1 MMSDRSPALAT
12 WLPVAAVMGSIVSLC
27 VGSSFAKS
35 LFPAAGP
42 EGTTVIRL
50 AFAALILGA
59 FWRPWRWPLSRQ
71 DAGTIA
77 LYGVVLGAMNW
88 LFYMAIARIPL
99 GVAIAIEFT
108 GPLALAIVSSRR
120 ALDFVWIGFAVVGLG
135 LLLPLDGGASG
146 LDPLGVAYALG
157 AGVCWALYIIAGKRA
172 GNLHGGQATALGML
186 IATLVVLPVGLG
198 QAGAA
203 LRDPSLLMVGLA
215 VGLLSSAVPYSLEMM
230 ALRRLPQET
239 FGILLS
245 MEPAVGAVAAWI
257 ILGETLTP
265 LQWLA
270 IGCIIVA
277 SVGSAKNANPAGPA
291 SG

>member
-1 MMSDRSPALAT
+1 MSDRSSAFVP

-27 VGSSFAKS
+27 VGSSFAKT
-35 LFPAAGP
+35 LFPVAGP

-59 FWRPWRWPLSRQ
+59 FWRPWRWPLSRR

-99 GVAIAIEFT
+99 GIAIAIEFT
-108 GPLALAIVSSRR
+108 GPLALAIIGSRR

-135 LLLPLDGGASG
+135 LLLPLGGRVSG
-146 LDPLGVAYALG
+146 LDPLGVLFALG
-157 AGVCWALYIIAGKRA
+157 AGVCWALYIITGKRA

-186 IATLVVLPVGLG
+186 IATLVVLPVGFG
-198 QAGAA
+198 QAGVA
-203 LRDPSLLMVGLA
+203 LRDPSLLAVGLA
-215 VGLLSSAVPYSLEMM
+215 VGLLSSAVPYSLEMV

-277 SVGSAKNANPAGPA
+277 SVGSAKSANQAVPA
-291 SG
+291 SS